1 MNADRADNADR
12 IGADRADGTLKR
24 SIGLLHA
31 TALVVGI
38 ILGASIFVQ
47 PSAITASVPALSAVY
62 AVWIVAGVLTL
73 FGALIA
79 AELASA
85 FPKAGGVYVF
95 LSEAFSPGIAFLW
108 GWAMFWTMH
117 TGIIAAVSMIFARYV
132 AYFIPVGDTGLKLIA
147 IAAIVVLST
156 VNYFGVR
163 QGSIVQTTLT
173 IAKVGAVAGITVLAF
188 ALGAR
193 VPVSTAAAP
202 ATVVADSHAF
212 IAAIVAGLFAF
223 GGWHM
228 VTYAAEE
235 TIEPERT
242 LPRALVLGVLIV
254 TASYI
259 ALNAAYFHVLAPAAI
274 AGSTRVAADAANA
287 VMGSFGAAI
296 VSGIVALSAFGA
308 ANGII
313 LAGPRVYLAMS
324 RDGLLFRWLGA
335 IHEKFRTPHRAIA
348 LQAVWAIVL
357 VLTGTYRALF
367 TRVVYTEW
375 IFFAL
380 MAVGLVLL
388 RRRPGYSPRFRVP
401 AHPII
406 PIVFIVSSLYIVFDQ
421 VVAHPGESLAGL
433 ALVAIGWPVYY
444 FTVHNHG

>member
-1 MNADRADNADR
+1 M
-12 IGADRADGTLKR
+12 TLKR
-24 SIGLLHA
+24 SLGLTHA

-38 ILGASIFVQ
+38 IIGASIFVQ
-47 PSAITASVPALSAVY
+47 PSAITASVPRLSAVY
-62 AVWIVAGVLTL
+62 AVWFVAGVLTL

-95 LSEAFSPGIAFLW
+95 LSEAFSPGVAFLW

-117 TGIIAAVSMIFARYV
+117 TGIIAAVAVIFARYV
-132 AYFIPVGDTGLKLIA
+132 AYFVPVGDAGLKIIA
-147 IAAIVVLST
+147 LSAVIALSC
-156 VNYFGVR
+156 VNYIGVY
-163 QGSIVQTTLT
+163 QAGVVQTMLT
-173 IAKVGAVAGITVLAF
+173 IAKVGAVTAITILAF

-193 VPVSTAAAP
+193 VPVPAMHITAQAD
-202 ATVVADSHAF
+202 DSHAF

-235 TIEPERT
+235 TVEPERT

-259 ALNAAYFHVLAPAAI
+259 ALNAAYFHVLPPDAI
-274 AGSTRVAADAANA
+274 ARSTRVAADAADA
-287 VMGSFGAAI
+287 VMGSSGAAI
-296 VSGIVALSAFGA
+296 VSVIVALSAFGA

-324 RDGLLFRWLGA
+324 RDGLLFRWVGE
-335 IHEKFRTPHRAIA
+335 IHPRYRTPHRAIA
-348 LQAVWAIVL
+348 LQAAWAVVL

-388 RRRPGYSPRFRVP
+388 RRRPDYVPRFRVP
-401 AHPII
+401 GHPLI
-406 PIVFIVSSLYIVFDQ
+406 PIVFVVSSLYIVFDQ
-421 VVAHPGESLAGL
+421 IIAHPGESLTGL
-433 ALVAIGWPVYY
+433 GLVAIGWPVYY
-444 FTVHNHG
+444 FTVPGRG

>member
-1 MNADRADNADR
+1 MLR
-12 IGADRADGTLKR
+12 R
-24 SIGLLHA
+24 SLGLTHA

-38 ILGASIFVQ
+38 IIGASIFVQ
-47 PSAITASVPALSAVY
+47 PSAITASVPKLSAVY

-95 LSEAFSPGIAFLW
+95 LTEAFSPGVAFLW
-108 GWAMFWTMH
+108 GWAMFWVMH

-132 AYFIPVGDTGLKLIA
+132 AFFIPVGDAGLKLIA
-147 IAAIVVLST
+147 IAAIVVLSA
-156 VNYFGVR
+156 VNYVGVR
-163 QGSIVQTTLT
+163 QGSVVQTTLT
-173 IAKVGAVAGITVLAF
+173 IAKVGAVAGITMLAF

-193 VPVSTAAAP
+193 APVAAVPA
-202 ATVVADSHAF
+202 ATVTAVADSHAF

-235 TIEPERT
+235 TVDPERT

-259 ALNAAYFHVLAPAAI
+259 ALNAAYFHVLPPATI
-274 AGSTRVAADAANA
+274 AASTRVAADAAAA
-287 VMGSFGAAI
+287 VMGSSGAAI
-296 VSGIVALSAFGA
+296 VSVIVAVSAFGA

-313 LAGPRVYLAMS
+313 LAGPRVYLAMA
-324 RDGLLFRWLGA
+324 RDRLLFRWIGT
-335 IHEKFRTPHRAIA
+335 IHQRYHTPHRAIA
-348 LQAVWAIVL
+348 LQAAWAVVL

-388 RRRPGYSPRFRVP
+388 RRRPGYMPKFRVP
-401 AHPII
+401 WHPII
-406 PIVFIVSSLYIVFDQ
+406 PIVFVLSSLYIVFDQ
-421 VVAHPGESLAGL
+421 IVAHPGESLSGL
-433 ALVAIGWPVYY
+433 ALVAVGWPVYY
-444 FTVHNHG
+444 FSARKTKEAANSSNTHD